1 MPTAIKIPLFEVK
14 QWLPTWDRAEW
25 TEKLPKPNASFFLGS
40 IKLETLRR
48 ISTVQRRDLAL
59 RKKGSDMAGI
69 QRGHDEERS
78 EKIKRYID
86 YGYPVSSQKGIE
98 PSDYQELIH
107 PGWIPTTI
115 IANVLKEGDERILQ
129 GENCTVSS
137 DHLVTVERSSNG
149 FQLVIPLAL
158 SEHSLQEGELEPIE
172 IIDGQHRLLALA
184 EDENLPGEYEVPVVF
199 FHGLTQS
206 WQAYLFWVIN
216 VEPKRINT
224 SLAFDL
230 YPELR
235 NQSWLERGEW
245 LKIYQEHRAQELTE
259 ILWRH
264 PESPWTN
271 RIELHGKRVAGSV
284 SNAAYIRSLMASFV
298 RRGYDEDKERIGGLF
313 GSIDREG
320 KTYAL
325 PWKRSQQATLLIY
338 IWQTIKRAVEESSTD
353 WVVACAGISEN
364 DSPDEIKAKKSK
376 VFSGPHTLIG
386 TDQGVRGL
394 LFIYNALLV
403 AHYRE
408 LELDKWESDRVSDK
422 TSDEEVTVLLGE
434 IAELQRLKEFMKKT
448 SNAVI
453 EAIDWRLSTAPG
465 FKSAED
471 SQHQAA
477 YRGSSGYGLLQR
489 NVMKNLLNSADT
501 SIATIASETIQRL
514 RWTEK
519 LSEEEA

>member
-1 MPTAIKIPLFEVK
+1 MPHEIQVPLFEVK
-14 QWLPTWDRAEW
+14 QWLPTWDKAEW
-25 TEKLPKPNASFFLGS
+25 TDKLPKPDGSFFLGS

-59 RKKGSDMAGI
+59 RKKGSDKAGI

-86 YGYPVSSQKGIE
+86 YGYPISSQKGIE
-98 PSDYQELIH
+98 PSDHQELIH

-115 IANVLKEGDERILQ
+115 IANVLKEGDTRILL
-129 GENCTVSS
+129 GNDCTVANN
-137 DHLVTVERSSNG
+137 HLVKVQQTGNA
-149 FQLVIPLAL
+149 FQLIIPPAL
-158 SEHSLQEGELEPIE
+158 SEHPLQEGELEPIE

-271 RIELHGKRVAGSV
+271 RIELHGKRVPGSV

-298 RRGYDEDKERIGGLF
+298 RRGYDEEKERIGGLF
-313 GSIDREG
+313 GSIDRDG
-320 KTYAL
+320 NTYSL

-338 IWQTIKRAVEESSTD
+338 IWQMIRNAVAESTSD
-353 WVVACAGISEN
+353 WVISCAGINSDDN
-364 DSPDEIKAKKSK
+364 PDEIKTKKSK
-376 VFSGPHTLIG
+376 VFSGPYTLIG
-386 TDQGVRGL
+386 TDQGVRSL
-394 LFIYNALLV
+394 LFIFNALLV
-403 AHYRE
+403 THYRE
-408 LELDKWESDRVSDK
+408 LEMDKWETERTSDK
-422 TSDEEVTVLLGE
+422 TSDEEVSALLSE
-434 IAELQRLKEFMKKT
+434 ITALQKLKEFLERVSK
-448 SNAVI
+448 AVI

-465 FKSAED
+465 LSAED

-489 NVMKNLLNSADT
+489 NVMKSLQNCEDPVIKTYAD
-501 SIATIASETIQRL
+501 ETIQRL
-514 RWTEK
+514 GWTEK